1 MDDQAL
7 LKRLEK
13 GGALSYGHFVRRKNL
28 HTDIQVR
35 KYMGLHQ
42 PRATDDL
49 CVELLKRFEGESF
62 HVVVV
67 RAVMEDIILGYTCG
81 RILGTSTVCV
91 ANHEG
96 LVSLIPPTG
105 LTAGARALV
114 VADVLSN
121 KSYLQEIIAVIES
134 RQGIVGGIALLVDE
148 GIEALSS
155 TIRVESLLS
164 LKDHNYSLNSC
175 PMCFQGMPLSG
186 SP

>member
-1 MDDQAL
+1 MNDQVIL
-7 LKRLEK
+7 ERLEQ

-28 HTDIQVR
+28 HTDIQVH
-35 KYMGLHQ
+35 KYMGLHH

-49 CVELLKRFEGESF
+49 CAELLQRFEGESF

-67 RAVMEDIILGYTCG
+67 RAIVEDIILGYTCG

-105 LTAGARALV
+105 LTPGARALV

-121 KSYLQEIIAVIES
+121 KGYLQEIMAAIES
-134 RQGIVGGIALLVDE
+134 RQGVVGGIALLIDE

-155 TIRVESLLS
+155 TVRVESLLS
-164 LKDHNYSLNSC
+164 LKEHNYPLNSC

-186 SP
+186 GS